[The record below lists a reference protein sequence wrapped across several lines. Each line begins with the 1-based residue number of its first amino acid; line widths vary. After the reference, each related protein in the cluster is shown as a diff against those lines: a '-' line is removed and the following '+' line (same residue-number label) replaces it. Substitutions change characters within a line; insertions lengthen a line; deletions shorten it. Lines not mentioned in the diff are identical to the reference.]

1 MKGNLLKRNVMLLE
15 VSSGFTDIL
24 WIFMNPV
31 LVFNQERKEVEE
43 HGEDQWSCERLQ
55 GDGS

>member
-1 MKGNLLKRNVMLLE
+1 MKRNVMLLE